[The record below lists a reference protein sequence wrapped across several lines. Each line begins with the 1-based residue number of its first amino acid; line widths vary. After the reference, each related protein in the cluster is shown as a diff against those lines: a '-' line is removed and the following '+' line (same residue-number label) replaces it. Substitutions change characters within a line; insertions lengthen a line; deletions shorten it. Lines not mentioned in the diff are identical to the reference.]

1 MLKGIC
7 GLFGIQS
14 SGALFPD
21 SVKITAFRIVEAV
34 V

>member
-7 GLFGIQS
+7 GLFGVQS

-21 SVKITAFRIVEAV
+21 SVKIAAFRLVEIMV
-34 V
+34 

>member
-7 GLFGIQS
+7 GLFDVQS
-14 SGALFPD
+14 SGALFPN
-21 SVKITAFRIVEAV
+21 SVKITAFRLVEAV